1 MNDLNQLHD
10 HIREWAKERG
20 IDTADPTKQML
31 KLYEEVGELSAGL
44 AKSQPD
50 KIIDGIGDTF
60 VVLTIL
66 AQQLGPDIKTCAQA
80 AYDEIKE
87 RKGQTINGVFVKQ
100 ADIPA
105 TKEHSME
112 HEYFDEIHE
121 IGALE
126 ADLII
131 GTQRPYGK
139 YWTEVGPNKY
149 VAIDNST
156 GDAWT
161 EEFTDKDTMMGWLND
176 RFEMSEFEEFKLAQA
191 RKKQELKP
199 R

>member
-1 MNDLNQLHD
+1 MNDLNELHER
-10 HIREWAKERG
+10 IRDWATERG
-20 IDTADPTKQML
+20 IDKADPTKQML

-44 AKSQPD
+44 AKNQPER
-50 KIIDGIGDTF
+50 IIDGIGDAF

-66 AQQLGPDIKTCAQA
+66 AQQLGTDLPTCAQT
-80 AYDEIKE
+80 AYDEIKH
-87 RKGQTINGVFVKQ
+87 RTGQTINGVFVKQ

-112 HEYFDEIHE
+112 HDYLDEIYE

-131 GTQRPYGK
+131 GTQRPIGK
-139 YWTEVGPNKY
+139 YWTEVTAGQY

-161 EEFTDKDTMMGWLND
+161 EEFTDKDTMMGWLKN
-176 RFEMSEFEEFKLAQA
+176 RFEMSDL
-191 RKKQELKP
+191 RP
-199 R
+199 

>member
-1 MNDLNQLHD
+1 MNELNELHER
-10 HIREWAKERG
+10 IRDWATERG
-20 IDTADPTKQML
+20 IDKADPTKQML

-44 AKSQPD
+44 AKNQPER
-50 KIIDGIGDTF
+50 IIDGIGDAF

-66 AQQLGPDIKTCAQA
+66 AQQLGTDLPTCAQT

-87 RKGQTINGVFVKQ
+87 RKGQTINGVFVKD
-100 ADIPA
+100 ADIRE
-105 TKEHSME
+105 KEVREEMM
-112 HEYFDEIHE
+112 DKIHE

-131 GTQRPYGK
+131 GTQRPIGK
-139 YWTEVGPNKY
+139 YWTEVGPNQY

-161 EEFTDKDTMMGWLND
+161 EEFKDKETMMRWLNG
-176 RFEMSEFEEFKLAQA
+176 RFEMSALW
-191 RKKQELKP
+191 P
-199 R
+199 

>member
-1 MNDLNQLHD
+1 MDDLNALHQR
-10 HIREWAKERG
+10 IRDWATERG
-20 IDTADPTKQML
+20 IDKSDPTKQML

-50 KIIDGIGDTF
+50 KIIDGIGDAF

-66 AQQLGPDIKTCAQA
+66 AQQLGTDIPTCAKA
-80 AYDEIKE
+80 AYDEIKD
-87 RKGQTINGVFVKQ
+87 RSGKTINGVFVKQ

-105 TKEHSME
+105 NKEQSME
-112 HEYFDEIHE
+112 HDYLDEIRE

-131 GTQRPYGK
+131 ATQRPIGK
-139 YWTEVGPNKY
+139 YWTEVGPNRY

-161 EEFTDKDTMMGWLND
+161 EEFTDKELMIRWLNG
-176 RFEMSEFEEFKLAQA
+176 RFEMSDLW
-191 RKKQELKP
+191 P
-199 R
+199 